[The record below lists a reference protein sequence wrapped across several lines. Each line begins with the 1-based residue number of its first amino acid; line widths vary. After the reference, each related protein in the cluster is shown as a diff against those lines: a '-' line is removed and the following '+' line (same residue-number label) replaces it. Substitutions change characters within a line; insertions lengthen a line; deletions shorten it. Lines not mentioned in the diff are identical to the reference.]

1 MPQPKEKETNSLK
14 IIPQLKDNENKLSKA
29 YEVLVD
35 FDHKK
40 FLEGAKFA
48 FETIINA
55 FNNSDKK
62 TLKNLLTKDVF
73 LTFENAIEEKKNN
86 PNYQFYSI
94 VVDEVTDV
102 LVMDGLIN
110 ITLKITSEQFKDNDE
125 AIEEIWNKQYALK
138 PFLAP
143 ENFKSYDELKAKL
156 DKVLSGVRNT
166 GTAEDVAIPPSTTY
180 SKPDVVA
187 ETVDTPTPEV
197 VNDDDGDETLSYF
210 SKLAEEDE

>member
-1 MPQPKEKETNSLK
+1 MVYGDLQFFDIIVFAGVAAFLIYRLRNVLGKRSGFEKKIGKPQPKEKEINSIK
-14 IIPQLKDNENKLSKA
+14 NIPQLKENENKLSKA
-29 YEVLVD
+29 YEVLTD

-73 LTFENAIEEKKNN
+73 QTFENAIEEKKNN

-102 LVMDGLIN
+102 SVTDSLIN
-110 ITLKITSEQFKDNDE
+110 ITLKISSEQFKNNDE
-125 AIEEIWNKQYALK
+125 STISKKQDTWTFQKKINSSSPIWL
-138 PFLAP
+138 
-143 ENFKSYDELKAKL
+143 
-156 DKVLSGVRNT
+156 LS
-166 GTAEDVAIPPSTTY
+166 ST
-180 SKPDVVA
+180 
-187 ETVDTPTPEV
+187 
-197 VNDDDGDETLSYF
+197 
-210 SKLAEEDE
+210 

>member
-1 MPQPKEKETNSLK
+1 MVYGDLQFFDIIVFAGIAAFLIYRLRNVLGKRTGFEKKIGKPQPKEKDINSLK
-14 IIPQLKDNENKLSKA
+14 NIPQLKDNENKLSKA

-73 LTFENAIEEKKNN
+73 ITFENAIDEKKNN

-102 LVMDGLIN
+102 LIIDSLIN

-125 AIEEIWNKQYALK
+125 STISKKQDTWTFQKKVNSTSPIWL
-138 PFLAP
+138 
-143 ENFKSYDELKAKL
+143 
-156 DKVLSGVRNT
+156 LS
-166 GTAEDVAIPPSTTY
+166 ST
-180 SKPDVVA
+180 
-187 ETVDTPTPEV
+187 
-197 VNDDDGDETLSYF
+197 
-210 SKLAEEDE
+210 

>member
-1 MPQPKEKETNSLK
+1 MVYGDLQFFDIIVFAGIAAFLIYRLRNVLGKRSGFEKKIGKPQPKEKEINSLK
-14 IIPQLKDNENKLSKA
+14 NIPQLKDNENKLSKA

-73 LTFENAIEEKKNN
+73 LTFENAIDEKKNN

-102 LVMDGLIN
+102 SIIDSFIS

-125 AIEEIWNKQYALK
+125 STISKKQDTWTFQKKVNSTSPIWL
-138 PFLAP
+138 
-143 ENFKSYDELKAKL
+143 
-156 DKVLSGVRNT
+156 LS
-166 GTAEDVAIPPSTTY
+166 ST
-180 SKPDVVA
+180 
-187 ETVDTPTPEV
+187 
-197 VNDDDGDETLSYF
+197 
-210 SKLAEEDE
+210 

>member
-1 MPQPKEKETNSLK
+1 MVYGDLQFFDIIVFAGIAAFLIYRLRNVLGKRSGFEKKIGKPQPKEKKINSVK
-14 IIPQLKDNENKLSKA
+14 NIPQLKENENKLSKA

-73 LTFENAIEEKKNN
+73 LIFENAIEEKKNN

-102 LVMDGLIN
+102 LIIDSLIN

-125 AIEEIWNKQYALK
+125 STISKKQDTWTFQKKVNSTSPIWL
-138 PFLAP
+138 
-143 ENFKSYDELKAKL
+143 
-156 DKVLSGVRNT
+156 LS
-166 GTAEDVAIPPSTTY
+166 ST
-180 SKPDVVA
+180 
-187 ETVDTPTPEV
+187 
-197 VNDDDGDETLSYF
+197 
-210 SKLAEEDE
+210 

>member
-1 MPQPKEKETNSLK
+1 MVYGDLFFDIIVFAGVAAFLIYRLRNVLGKRSGFEKKIGKPQPKEKDINSLK
-14 IIPQLKDNENKLSKA
+14 NIPQLKENESKLSKA
-29 YEVLVD
+29 YEVLID

-55 FNNSDKK
+55 FNNNDKK

-73 LTFENAIEEKKNN
+73 ITFENAIEEKKNN

-102 LVMDGLIN
+102 SVIDSLIN

-125 AIEEIWNKQYALK
+125 STISKKQDTWTFQKKINSNSPIWL
-138 PFLAP
+138 
-143 ENFKSYDELKAKL
+143 
-156 DKVLSGVRNT
+156 LS
-166 GTAEDVAIPPSTTY
+166 ST
-180 SKPDVVA
+180 
-187 ETVDTPTPEV
+187 
-197 VNDDDGDETLSYF
+197 
-210 SKLAEEDE
+210 

>member
-1 MPQPKEKETNSLK
+1 MVYGDLQFFDIIIFAGVAAFLIYRLRNVLGKRSGFEKKIGKPQPKEKEINSLK
-14 IIPQLKDNENKLSKA
+14 NIPQLKENENKLSKA
-29 YEVLVD
+29 YEVLGD

-73 LTFENAIEEKKNN
+73 ITFENAIEEKKNN

-102 LVMDGLIN
+102 SVIDSLIN

-125 AIEEIWNKQYALK
+125 STISKKQDTWTFQKKINSNSPIWL
-138 PFLAP
+138 
-143 ENFKSYDELKAKL
+143 
-156 DKVLSGVRNT
+156 LS
-166 GTAEDVAIPPSTTY
+166 ST
-180 SKPDVVA
+180 
-187 ETVDTPTPEV
+187 
-197 VNDDDGDETLSYF
+197 
-210 SKLAEEDE
+210 

>member
-1 MPQPKEKETNSLK
+1 MVYGDLQFFDIIIFAGVAAFLIYRLKNVLGKRSGFEKKIGRPKPKEKKTNSLK
-14 IIPQLKDNENKLSKA
+14 NIPQLKENENKLSKA
-29 YEVLVD
+29 YEVLGD

-102 LVMDGLIN
+102 SVIDSLIN

-125 AIEEIWNKQYALK
+125 STISKKQDTWTFQKKINSNSPIWL
-138 PFLAP
+138 
-143 ENFKSYDELKAKL
+143 
-156 DKVLSGVRNT
+156 LS
-166 GTAEDVAIPPSTTY
+166 ST
-180 SKPDVVA
+180 
-187 ETVDTPTPEV
+187 
-197 VNDDDGDETLSYF
+197 
-210 SKLAEEDE
+210 

>member
-1 MPQPKEKETNSLK
+1 MVYGDLQFFDIIIFAGVAAFLIYRLKNVLGKRSGFEKKIGKPQPKEKETNSLK
-14 IIPQLKDNENKLSKA
+14 NIPQLKENENKLSKA
-29 YEVLVD
+29 YEVLGD

-73 LTFENAIEEKKNN
+73 LTFENAIDEKKNN

-102 LVMDGLIN
+102 SIIDSLIN

-125 AIEEIWNKQYALK
+125 STISKKQDTWTFQKKINSNSPIWL
-138 PFLAP
+138 
-143 ENFKSYDELKAKL
+143 
-156 DKVLSGVRNT
+156 LS
-166 GTAEDVAIPPSTTY
+166 ST
-180 SKPDVVA
+180 
-187 ETVDTPTPEV
+187 
-197 VNDDDGDETLSYF
+197 
-210 SKLAEEDE
+210 

>member
-1 MPQPKEKETNSLK
+1 MVYGDLQFFDIIIFAGVAAFLIYRLRNVLGKRSGFEKKISKPQPKEKETNSLK
-14 IIPQLKDNENKLSKA
+14 TIPQLKDNENKLSKA

-62 TLKNLLTKDVF
+62 TLKNLLTKEVF

-102 LVMDGLIN
+102 SVVDSLIN

-125 AIEEIWNKQYALK
+125 STISKKQDTWTFQKKIKSNSPIWL
-138 PFLAP
+138 
-143 ENFKSYDELKAKL
+143 
-156 DKVLSGVRNT
+156 LS
-166 GTAEDVAIPPSTTY
+166 ST
-180 SKPDVVA
+180 
-187 ETVDTPTPEV
+187 
-197 VNDDDGDETLSYF
+197 
-210 SKLAEEDE
+210 

>member
-1 MPQPKEKETNSLK
+1 MVYGDLQFFDIIVFAGIAAFLIYRLRNVLGKRSGFEKKIGKPQPKEKEINSVK
-14 IIPQLKDNENKLSKA
+14 NIPQLKESENKLSKA
-29 YEVLVD
+29 YEVLTD
-35 FDHKK
+35 FEHKK

-102 LVMDGLIN
+102 SVIDSLIN

-125 AIEEIWNKQYALK
+125 TTISKKQDTWTFQKKINSNSPIWL
-138 PFLAP
+138 
-143 ENFKSYDELKAKL
+143 
-156 DKVLSGVRNT
+156 LS
-166 GTAEDVAIPPSTTY
+166 ST
-180 SKPDVVA
+180 
-187 ETVDTPTPEV
+187 
-197 VNDDDGDETLSYF
+197 
-210 SKLAEEDE
+210 

>member
-1 MPQPKEKETNSLK
+1 MVYGDLQFFDIIVFAGVAAFLIYRLRNVLGKRSGFEKKIGKPQPKEKKASSIKN
-14 IIPQLKDNENKLSKA
+14 IPQLKESEDKLSKA
-29 YEVLVD
+29 YEVLED

-55 FNNSDKK
+55 FNNNDKK

-73 LTFENAIEEKKNN
+73 QTFENAIEDKKNN

-102 LVMDGLIN
+102 SVIDSLIN

-125 AIEEIWNKQYALK
+125 STISKKQDTWTFQKKINSNSPIWL
-138 PFLAP
+138 
-143 ENFKSYDELKAKL
+143 
-156 DKVLSGVRNT
+156 LS
-166 GTAEDVAIPPSTTY
+166 ST
-180 SKPDVVA
+180 
-187 ETVDTPTPEV
+187 
-197 VNDDDGDETLSYF
+197 
-210 SKLAEEDE
+210 